1 MTSARIACLL
11 RFFLWFFFAW
21 VIKIKEITFSQNEFI
36 SILALF
42 EILIATAPFLDE
54 KEPKTEK

>member
-1 MTSARIACLL
+1 MTSARKACLL

-21 VIKIKEITFSQNEFI
+21 AIKIKEITFSQDEFI
-36 SILALF
+36 AILALL

-54 KEPKTEK
+54 KEQKTEK